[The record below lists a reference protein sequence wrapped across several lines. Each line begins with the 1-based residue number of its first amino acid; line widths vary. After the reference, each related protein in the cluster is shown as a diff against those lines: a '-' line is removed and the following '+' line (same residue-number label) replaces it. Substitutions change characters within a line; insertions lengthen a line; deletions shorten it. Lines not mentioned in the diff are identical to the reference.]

1 MGHVTHRRGRPTV
14 YVAGSLFLDI
24 VMSGLKHAPRP
35 GEEQW
40 VSGSGVMPGGVAN
53 QAVACSK
60 LGLNSA
66 LITYIG
72 TDRPGSWVREML
84 SDEQVDLSFAE
95 ETAHQNI
102 TVSQV
107 MEGDR
112 AFTTHG
118 NENVPLPAEDLEAPD
133 VFLASLPYLV
143 RAEAQISRWREQG
156 TIVIADTGWDAT
168 GEWPQEHLEA
178 LKVADVFVPNCSEA
192 EHYTRTLGPADA
204 AAALVEYV
212 PTVVV
217 TCGGQ
222 GVHVVTREGNN
233 ISTSVFPAIEVE
245 AIDTTGAGD
254 AFSAG
259 FATGLAIGASL
270 TDSVHLGQCAAAW
283 TVCRIGGSSA
293 APHMDELID
302 WVDTDSGLQALVGN
316 SVRVIQARLDS
327 VATQ

>member
-24 VMSGLKHAPRP
+24 VMCGLEHAPRP

-53 QAVACSK
+53 QAVACSR
-60 LGLNSA
+60 LGLNPA
-66 LITYIG
+66 LITYLG

-84 SDEQVDLSFAE
+84 ADEQVDMSHAE
-95 ETAHQNI
+95 ETPHQNI
-102 TVSQV
+102 TVSLV

-118 NENVPLPAEDLEAPD
+118 DDQVPLPPDGLEAPD

-156 TIVIADTGWDAT
+156 TLVIADTGWDAS
-168 GEWPQEHLEA
+168 GEWPQEHLDA
-178 LKVADVFVPNCSEA
+178 LRVADVFVPNCSEA

-204 AAALVEYV
+204 AAALAQYV

-222 GVHVVTREGNN
+222 GVHVVTREGDN
-233 ISTSVFPAIEVE
+233 ISESVFPAIEVE

-259 FATGLAIGASL
+259 FAAGLSTGASL
-270 TDSVHLGQCAAAW
+270 ADSVHLGQCAAAW
-283 TVCRIGGSSA
+283 TVCKIGGSSA
-293 APHMDELID
+293 APYMDELID
-302 WVDTDSGLQALVGN
+302 WVETDSGLQALVGN
-316 SVRVIQARLDS
+316 SVRAIQARLDS